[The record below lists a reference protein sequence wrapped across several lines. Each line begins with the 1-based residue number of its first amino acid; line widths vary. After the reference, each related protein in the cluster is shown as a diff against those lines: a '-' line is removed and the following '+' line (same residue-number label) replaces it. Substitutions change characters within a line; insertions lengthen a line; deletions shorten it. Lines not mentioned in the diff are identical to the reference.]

1 MKEPFPPNWSHGIP
15 PSDNN
20 NCIFPTAISTTSNL
34 HKTTEMGP
42 RKEATRKNFVKLMD
56 ELKYNESDQKYSKG
70 VSLSNVTLINHPI
83 YNEKA
88 GQVT

>member
-1 MKEPFPPNWSHGIP
+1 
-15 PSDNN
+15 
-20 NCIFPTAISTTSNL
+20 
-34 HKTTEMGP
+34 MGP